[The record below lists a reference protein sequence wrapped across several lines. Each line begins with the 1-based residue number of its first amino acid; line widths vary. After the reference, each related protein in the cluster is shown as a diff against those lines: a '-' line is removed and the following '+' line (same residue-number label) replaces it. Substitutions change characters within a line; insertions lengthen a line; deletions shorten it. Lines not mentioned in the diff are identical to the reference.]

1 MAPYNTPQAIRP
13 LEKTICDFA
22 YSNGYDPISVFND
35 FLRYVI
41 HGFSPGAPPLMD
53 WKYKRQQNRH
63 FMEMLTGWIRLM
75 QRELQSGGWFDA
87 FGDLFMAISSK
98 IGRQVNGQ
106 FFTPPDICDLMVLCT
121 DSGET
126 ATGKRIC
133 DPTCGSGRLLLAY
146 HVRHLGN
153 YLVAED
159 VNRTC
164 CLMTVCNMLVHGC
177 IGEVIHHD
185 SLFPEN
191 FMDGWMVNHT
201 LTQTGIPT
209 IRRMSKE
216 EYRTSRNMSVD
227 LLRKRKEKLR
237 QMQPS
242 KKQLPYKHGRIYKQ

>member
-53 WKYKRQQNRH
+53 WKYKRQQNRY

-185 SLFPEN
+185 SLCPEN

-201 LTQTGIPT
+201 LTQTGIPS
-209 IRRMSKE
+209 IRRMSEE

-237 QMQPS
+237 QMQPG
-242 KKQLPYKHGRIYKQ
+242 KKQLPYKQQNL